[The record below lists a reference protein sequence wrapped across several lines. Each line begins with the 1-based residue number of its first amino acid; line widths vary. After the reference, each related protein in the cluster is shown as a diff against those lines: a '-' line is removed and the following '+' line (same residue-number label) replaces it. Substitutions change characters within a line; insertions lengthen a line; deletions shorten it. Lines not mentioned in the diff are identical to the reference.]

1 MILRLLGM
9 SLLTSGEAVGQCLRD
24 CVFND
29 GMAQR
34 PAVLVNLIFV
44 FLGVLDVEGG
54 LKPSK
59 RGLPSG
65 RGPQR
70 CPAMRRLNS
79 FRHVLAA
86 RCWTASVVTE
96 GFKMTLNCSSSFL
109 FRVRVNVTA
118 HVCNYQ
124 VFGHIT
130 SSHFV
135 CSHLTQSSLVTLGFK
150 TSLSYLA
157 GVSFRVRVNSAFHV
171 HSYEVFGHL
180 QSSFITELL
189 ILLNTLRIS
198 RDFIF
203 KRFVAH

>member
-1 MILRLLGM
+1 MKGIASSSLVTRSMPQTQALVRFLWANRRVGCHSCPYLTLGKKV
-9 SLLTSGEAVGQCLRD
+9 SAVGAPY
-24 CVFND
+24 F
-29 GMAQR
+29 
-34 PAVLVNLIFV
+34 
-44 FLGVLDVEGG
+44 
-54 LKPSK
+54 
-59 RGLPSG
+59 SG

-118 HVCNYQ
+118 HVCNYE

-135 CSHLTQSSLVTLGFK
+135 CSHLTQSSVVTLGCK
-150 TSLSYLA
+150 TTPSYLA
-157 GVSFRVRVNSAFHV
+157 GVFFRVRVNTTFHV

-180 QSSFITELL
+180 
-189 ILLNTLRIS
+189 
-198 RDFIF
+198 
-203 KRFVAH
+203 